1 MIRDA
6 EFARRIRA
14 ARAYLGM
21 NLEMAGKKM
30 GLSPHRLSRRERA
43 DQNGMKMTVADR
55 FHITAV
61 YSELTGWPPEFF
73 TDEKIPPIP
82 IPVARPDADDLSPS
96 EVVNRVED
104 DRDGNGG
111 VVEQS

>member
-1 MIRDA
+1 MITDA

-21 NLEMAGKKM
+21 TLEMAGKRM

-61 YSELTGWPPEFF
+61 YSDLTGWSPEFF
-73 TDEKIPPIP
+73 TDEKIPTIP
-82 IPVARPDADDLSPS
+82 IPARRDEDDLSPA
-96 EVVNRVED
+96 EVVARVED
-104 DRDGNGG
+104 DRDDDGG
-111 VVEQS
+111 IVERP